1 MVKILLLILFAVIF
15 SLVQGIVYLI
25 LGTTPADEAKK
36 QIKRIKNSRVVTRFI
51 LEKQI
56 WLKKMGASIFLRDQL
71 TVSQWYLAKVLMS
84 LLLGGIA
91 LFVSGPIFKSDAAKM
106 IAVVVGFI
114 GFFLLDFVLRL
125 QNKSSNDEML
135 SDIMEMSRSVLYGK
149 KGGQYIVDALKDA
162 VIVVEN
168 KRLKTALMNLRNNL
182 DSGVSLNDCLDELE
196 MSFAN
201 GEISSFCTV
210 IKSLQATGQVNEAL
224 RTLENNIER
233 EQVSVNKR
241 RCLILEHKTMMY
253 VIFIAMDL
261 MLMIMYAIIMKLLA
275 LQIGF

>member
-1 MVKILLLILFAVIF
+1 MVKIIILLLFAVIF

-25 LGTTPADEAKK
+25 LGTTPAKEAKK
-36 QIKRIKNSRVVTRFI
+36 QIKRIKNSRMVTRFI
-51 LEKQI
+51 LEKQL
-56 WLKKMGASIFLRDQL
+56 WLKKMGASIFLKDQL
-71 TVSQWYLAKVLMS
+71 TVSQWYLAKTLMA
-84 LLLGGIA
+84 LMLGG
-91 LFVSGPIFKSDAAKM
+91 LSYFVAGAIFKADSAKF
-106 IAVVVGFI
+106 IAVVVGII

-233 EQVSVNKR
+233 EQISVNKR

>member
-1 MVKILLLILFAVIF
+1 MVKILILILFAVIF

-36 QIKRIKNSRVVTRFI
+36 QIKKIKNSRVVTRFI

-91 LFVSGPIFKSDAAKM
+91 FFVAGPIFKSDAAKM

-114 GFFLLDFVLRL
+114 GFFLLDFVRRL

-196 MSFAN
+196 MSFEN

>member
-1 MVKILLLILFAVIF
+1 M
-15 SLVQGIVYLI
+15 
-25 LGTTPADEAKK
+25 
-36 QIKRIKNSRVVTRFI
+36 
-51 LEKQI
+51 
-56 WLKKMGASIFLRDQL
+56 
-71 TVSQWYLAKVLMS
+71 
-84 LLLGGIA
+84 
-91 LFVSGPIFKSDAAKM
+91 AAG
-106 IAVVVGFI
+106 VI
-114 GFFLLDFVLRL
+114 GFFALDFILRL

-149 KGGQYIVDALKDA
+149 RGGQYIVDALKDA

-182 DSGVSLNDCLDELE
+182 DSGISLNECLDDLE
-196 MSFAN
+196 MSFSN

-210 IKSLQATGQVNEAL
+210 IKSLQSTGQVNEAL

-261 MLMIMYAIIMKLLA
+261 MLMILYCIIMKLLA
-275 LQIGF
+275 LQIMF

>member
-1 MVKILLLILFAVIF
+1 MVKFLIVLLFVILF

-25 LGTTPADEAKK
+25 LGTTPAKEAKK
-36 QIKRIKNSRVVTRFI
+36 QIKRIKNSRAFTRFV

-56 WLKKMGASIFLRDQL
+56 WLKKMGASIFLKDQM
-71 TVSQWYLAKVLMS
+71 TVSQWYLSKALMAVS
-84 LLLGGIA
+84 LFGLAYFITGA
-91 LFVSGPIFKSDAAKM
+91 LFKSDSAKIFGMAAG
-106 IAVVVGFI
+106 VI
-114 GFFLLDFVLRL
+114 GFFALDFILRL

-149 KGGQYIVDALKDA
+149 RGGQYIVDALKDA

-182 DSGVSLNDCLDELE
+182 DSGISLNECLDDLE
-196 MSFAN
+196 MSFSN

-210 IKSLQATGQVNEAL
+210 IKSLQSTGQVNEAL

-241 RCLILEHKTMMY
+241 RSKM
-253 VIFIAMDL
+253 
-261 MLMIMYAIIMKLLA
+261 
-275 LQIGF
+275 

>member
-1 MVKILLLILFAVIF
+1 VIKILIVLLFIILFV
-15 SLVQGIVYLI
+15 LVQGIVYLTI
-25 LGTTPADEAKK
+25 GTTPAKEAKK
-36 QIKRIKNSRVVTRFI
+36 QLNKVKHSRVVTRFV

-56 WLKKMGASIFLRDQL
+56 WLKKMGASIFLKDQL
-71 TVSQWYLAKVLMS
+71 TVSQWYMAKGLMAITLFAIAYFVTGAIFKMDS
-84 LLLGGIA
+84 ARVIA
-91 LFVSGPIFKSDAAKM
+91 LG
-106 IAVVVGFI
+106 VGML
-114 GFFLLDFVLRL
+114 GFFLLDLVLRL

-149 KGGQYIVDALKDA
+149 NGGQYIVDALKDA

-196 MSFAN
+196 LSFSN

-210 IKSLQATGQVNEAL
+210 IKSLQSTGQVNEAL
-224 RTLENNIER
+224 KTLENNIER

-261 MLMIMYAIIMKLLA
+261 MLMILYCIIMKLLA

>member
-1 MVKILLLILFAVIF
+1 MVKILILILFAVIF

-36 QIKRIKNSRVVTRFI
+36 QIKKIKNSRVVTRFI

-91 LFVSGPIFKSDAAKM
+91 FFVAGPIFKSDAAKM

>member
-1 MVKILLLILFAVIF
+1 MVKFLIVLLFVILF

-25 LGTTPADEAKK
+25 LGTTPAKEAKK
-36 QIKRIKNSRVVTRFI
+36 QIKRIKNSRAFTRFV

-56 WLKKMGASIFLRDQL
+56 WLKKMGASIFLKDQM
-71 TVSQWYLAKVLMS
+71 TVSQWYLSKALMAVS
-84 LLLGGIA
+84 LFGLAYFITGA
-91 LFVSGPIFKSDAAKM
+91 LFKSDSAKIFGMAAG
-106 IAVVVGFI
+106 AI
-114 GFFLLDFVLRL
+114 GFFALDFILRL

-149 KGGQYIVDALKDA
+149 RGGQYIVDALKDA

-182 DSGVSLNDCLDELE
+182 DSGISLNECLDDLE
-196 MSFAN
+196 MSFSN

-210 IKSLQATGQVNEAL
+210 IKSLQSTGQVNEAL

-261 MLMIMYAIIMKLLA
+261 MLMILYCIIMKLLA
-275 LQIGF
+275 LQIMF

>member
-1 MVKILLLILFAVIF
+1 MVKILILILFAVIF

-91 LFVSGPIFKSDAAKM
+91 FFVAGPIFKSDAAKM

>member
-1 MVKILLLILFAVIF
+1 MVKIIILLLFAVIF

-25 LGTTPADEAKK
+25 LGTTPAKEAKK
-36 QIKRIKNSRVVTRFI
+36 QIKRIKNSRMVTRFI
-51 LEKQI
+51 LEKQL
-56 WLKKMGASIFLRDQL
+56 WLKKMGASIFLKDQL
-71 TVSQWYLAKVLMS
+71 TVSQWYLAKTLMA
-84 LLLGGIA
+84 LMLGG
-91 LFVSGPIFKSDAAKM
+91 LSYFVAGAIFKANSAKI
-106 IAVVVGFI
+106 IAVVVVGII

-224 RTLENNIER
+224 SGR
-233 EQVSVNKR
+233 
-241 RCLILEHKTMMY
+241 
-253 VIFIAMDL
+253 
-261 MLMIMYAIIMKLLA
+261 
-275 LQIGF
+275 

>member
-1 MVKILLLILFAVIF
+1 MVKILILILFAVIF

-25 LGTTPADEAKK
+25 LGTTPADEARK

-91 LFVSGPIFKSDAAKM
+91 FFVAGPIFKSDAAKM

>member
-1 MVKILLLILFAVIF
+1 MVKILILILFAVIF

-36 QIKRIKNSRVVTRFI
+36 QIKKIKNSRVVTRFI

-91 LFVSGPIFKSDAAKM
+91 FFVAGPIFKSDAAKM

-114 GFFLLDFVLRL
+114 GFFLLDFELRL

>member
-1 MVKILLLILFAVIF
+1 MVKILILILFAVIF

-25 LGTTPADEAKK
+25 LGTTPADEARK
-36 QIKRIKNSRVVTRFI
+36 QIKKIKNSRVVTRFI

-91 LFVSGPIFKSDAAKM
+91 FFVAGPIFKSDAAKM

>member
-1 MVKILLLILFAVIF
+1 MVKILILILFAVIF

-56 WLKKMGASIFLRDQL
+56 WLKKMGDSIFLRDQL

-91 LFVSGPIFKSDAAKM
+91 FFVAGPIFKSDAAKM

>member
-1 MVKILLLILFAVIF
+1 MVKILILILFAVIF

-91 LFVSGPIFKSDAAKM
+91 FFVAGPIFKSDAAKM

-261 MLMIMYAIIMKLLA
+261 MAMILYCIIMKLLEM
-275 LQIGF
+275 QIGF